1 MISSYNFEWQVN
13 MDSINIIMAVV
24 LAVIG
29 AVVYALLNVVIR
41 RMVAGVRSR
50 EDYDEDVDG
59 KMTKEEKKAAE
70 EAKVIELEK
79 KKIGIKDVMAEY
91 KTRFY
96 ITAAIGAVVS
106 GLAGFMFGLSLET
119 AINCVF
125 FAILTII
132 TFIDMDTMEI
142 PPILNIIILGLGI
155 ITIFVNPEV
164 TIVQRIIGAV
174 CISGFMLIVTFI
186 VAGAFGGGDIK
197 LMAAAGF
204 MLGWKGILTAFLV
217 GLFVGAAIGIVL
229 IARRKKGGKEHMP
242 FGPSLCIGLVAAT
255 LIGNLLVDWY
265 LNMVKSM
272 MISYDILM

>member
-1 MISSYNFEWQVN
+1 MNS
-13 MDSINIIMAVV
+13 MNIIMAII
-24 LAVIG
+24 LAVAG
-29 AVVYALLNVVIR
+29 AGIYALLNVVIR

-59 KMTKEEKKAAE
+59 KMTKEEKKEAE

-96 ITAAIGAVVS
+96 ITAVIGAVLS
-106 GLAGFMFGLSLET
+106 GLAGFVFGLSIET
-119 AINCVF
+119 AINFVF

-142 PPILNIIILGLGI
+142 PPILNIIILALGI

-164 TIVQRIIGAV
+164 TILQRLIGAV
-174 CISGFMLIVTFI
+174 CISGFMLI
-186 VAGAFGGGDIK
+186 FGGGDIK

-255 LIGNLLVDWY
+255 LIGSQLVDWY

-272 MISYDILM
+272 MISYD